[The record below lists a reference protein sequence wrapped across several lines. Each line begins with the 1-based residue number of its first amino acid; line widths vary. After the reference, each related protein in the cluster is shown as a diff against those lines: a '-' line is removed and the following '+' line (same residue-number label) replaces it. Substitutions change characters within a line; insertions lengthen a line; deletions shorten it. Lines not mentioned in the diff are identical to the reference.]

1 VLCTNI
7 HANYFHDPQ
16 LGAFGHSAWPCEEKS
31 LPSWHNITKVDIFSA
46 ENCLNKLFVG
56 TIQVSINA
64 ANQIQLILIV

>member
-46 ENCLNKLFVG
+46 ENYSNKRFFG
-56 TIQVSINA
+56 TAQVSINSA
-64 ANQIQLILIV
+64 SKIPLMLIV